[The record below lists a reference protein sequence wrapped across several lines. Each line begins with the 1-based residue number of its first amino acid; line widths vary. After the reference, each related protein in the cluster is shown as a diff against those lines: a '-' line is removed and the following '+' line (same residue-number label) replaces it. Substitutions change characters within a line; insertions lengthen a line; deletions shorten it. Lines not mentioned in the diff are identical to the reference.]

1 MLRSLNS
8 RHLCALSI
16 LAALMLTAGCG
27 KKDEPFRK
35 ETIPVTGQ
43 ILVDGQ
49 PPGSPIQI
57 ACHDLN
63 GMDQEH
69 PSVSQANSDND
80 GKFEISTYETGD
92 GVPPGDYALTF
103 TWGEFNMVSMS
114 FGGPDKLKKRYNDAE
129 KSEVRFQVKSGDEPL
144 DLGTIELSTK

>member
-1 MLRSLNS
+1 MMHLLQS
-8 RHLCALSI
+8 RCRRTLPI
-16 LAALMLTAGCG
+16 LAALMLVSGCG

-35 ETIPVTGQ
+35 ETIQVTGQ

-57 ACHDLN
+57 SCHDLN

-69 PSVSQANSDND
+69 PSVSQANSESD
-80 GKFEISTYETGD
+80 GQFVISTYEAGD

-114 FGGPDKLKKRYNDAE
+114 FGGADKLNKRYNE
-129 KSEVRFQVKSGDEPL
+129 VGKSEVRFQVKSGDKPL

>member
-1 MLRSLNS
+1 MLHFLQRLP
-8 RHLCALSI
+8 RQTFPILTTLVVLS
-16 LAALMLTAGCG
+16 GCS

-57 ACHDLN
+57 FCHDLN

-80 GKFEISTYETGD
+80 GRFAIATYETGD
-92 GVPPGDYALTF
+92 GVPPGEYALTF
-103 TWGEFNMVSMS
+103 SWGEFNMVSMS
-114 FGGPDKLKKRYNDAE
+114 FGGTDKLNRRYNDVGQ
-129 KSEVRFQVKSGDEPL
+129 SEVRFEVKAGDKPL
-144 DLGTIELSTK
+144 DLGTLELTTK